1 MKGEL
6 HMHLEQYVAFMD
18 PELRT
23 AFEQMLPLFQNMPED
38 PVAVRKL
45 MEQLPLPER
54 KQSERVLVADRHV
67 PGPSGAP
74 EVPVRIYTPVTRT
87 GMLSGLFW
95 IHGGGFTAGN
105 PEQDDALCERIVEE
119 VGCVIVSV
127 DYRLAPEHPFPAG
140 PEDCYAALRWMS
152 ESAAALGIDRARI
165 AIGGASAGGGLAAAV
180 ALMARDRKEVPL
192 VFELLIYPCLDDR
205 HITPS
210 SKSIAAR
217 GMLWDRESSLRGWK
231 AYLGS
236 DRQGEVSPYAAPARV
251 PDVAGLP
258 PTYIMIGELDLMRD
272 ESIDYAM
279 RLMQADIPTQL
290 HVYPGAFNGFDL
302 LASSAAISQRAIS
315 EYIQALEHVLK
326 S

>member
-1 MKGEL
+1 MN
-6 HMHLEQYVAFMD
+6 LEQYLALMD
-18 PELRT
+18 PELRV
-23 AFEQMLPLFQNMPED
+23 AFEQILPLFLNMPED

-54 KQSERVLVADRHV
+54 QQSERVMVEDQHV

-74 EVPVRIYTPVTRT
+74 EVPVRIYTPATRT
-87 GMLSGLFW
+87 GTLSGLFW

-119 VGCVIVSV
+119 VGCVVVSV
-127 DYRLAPEHPFPAG
+127 DYRLAPEDPFPAG
-140 PEDCYAALRWMS
+140 PEDCYAALRWMAA
-152 ESAAALGIDRARI
+152 SAKDLGIDAAQI

-210 SKSIAAR
+210 SKAIAAT
-217 GMLWDRESSLRGWK
+217 GMLWERNASLRGWK
-231 AYLGS
+231 AYLGANL
-236 DRQGEVSPYAAPARV
+236 QGEISPYAAPARV
-251 PDVAGLP
+251 ADVAGLP

-272 ESIDYAM
+272 ESIEYAM

-290 HVYPGAFNGFDL
+290 HVYPGAFHGFDL
-302 LASSAAISQRAIS
+302 LATSASISQRAIS
-315 EYIQALEHVLK
+315 EYIDALKHALTR
-326 S
+326 